1 MEVEILRLNH
11 RIGRDPRISTHVALT
26 ARAFGASKIY
36 YSGQKDS
43 NMEDVVNKITANFGG
58 PFTIKY
64 ENECLKLIKE
74 KKKSGFIIVHLT
86 VYGLNLLKEIKKIR
100 TFKKLLIIIG
110 GEKVE
115 QEFYK
120 TADYNLSV
128 TNQPHSEVAALAI
141 VLHEFF
147 QGREFDKK
155 FNDFKINIVPDKAN
169 KVAKSKRENF

>member
-43 NMEDVVNKITANFGG
+43 SMEDVVNKITTNFGG
-58 PFTIKY
+58 PFNIKY
-64 ENECLKLIKE
+64 ENEDLKLIKE
-74 KKKSGFIIVHLT
+74 KKKVGFTIVHLT
-86 VYGLNLLKEIKKIR
+86 VYGLNLLEEIKKIR
-100 TFKKLLIIIG
+100 TCKKLLIIIG

-115 QEFYK
+115 PEFYK
-120 TADYNLSV
+120 IADYNISV

-141 VLHEFF
+141 ILHEYF
-147 QGREFDKK
+147 QGNEFDKK
-155 FNDFKINIVPDKAN
+155 FKDFKTNIIPDKAH
-169 KVAKSKRENF
+169 KVVKSKRENL